1 MNISRILIAFILVIG
16 TQSLA
21 YSQVLES
28 GTTPEERAAILTEK
42 MTTKL
47 SLNETQVGQ
56 VAELNLGVAQK
67 NEAIKNDTNMSQEL
81 KLASI
86 QGNNDTR
93 RAYFKL
99 ILSEE
104 QYNQYIEMEESVKEV
119 KKGKRKMK
127 IEKESIKQEKKD

>member
-127 IEKESIKQEKKD
+127 IEKESINQEKKD